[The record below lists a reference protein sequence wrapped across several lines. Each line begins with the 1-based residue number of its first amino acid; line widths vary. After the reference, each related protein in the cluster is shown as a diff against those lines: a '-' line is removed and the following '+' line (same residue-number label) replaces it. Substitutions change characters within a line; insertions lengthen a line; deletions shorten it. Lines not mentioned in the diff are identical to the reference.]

1 MATATRLFGSSI
13 KRREDPRF
21 ITGRGKFTD
30 DVKLPGTAFAVF
42 VRSPHAHARI
52 KSINVAKAKAT
63 AGVVAVFTGRDLA
76 DAKVG
81 GLPCGWLLPG
91 IKLPPHPVLA
101 VEKVR
106 YVGDAVAVVIGE
118 NVYGAKD
125 AAERVEVAYEILA
138 AVTDA
143 TKTVEKGA
151 PTVHT
156 DAPGNVCFT

>member
-91 IKLPPHPVLA
+91 IKMPHHPALA
-101 VEKVR
+101 VEKTR
-106 YVGDAVAVVIGE
+106 YVGGAGAGGVGGRARDA
-118 NVYGAKD
+118 ND
-125 AAERVEVAYEILA
+125 
-138 AVTDA
+138 T
-143 TKTVEKGA
+143 
-151 PTVHT
+151 
-156 DAPGNVCFT
+156 

>member
-63 AGVVAVFTGRDLA
+63 SGVVAVFTGRDLT

-81 GLPCGWLLPG
+81 GLPCGWILPG
-91 IKLPPHPVLA
+91 IKMPHHPALA

-118 NVYGAKD
+118 SAYAAKD
-125 AAERVEVAYEILA
+125 AAERVEVAYEVLP
-138 AVTDA
+138 AVSDA
-143 TKTVEKGA
+143 VEA
-151 PTVHT
+151 VE
-156 DAPGNVCFT
+156 